1 MDLLTHVLDVFL
13 EDTPSILTR
22 LKEAL
27 QNNNAADVTAAAHA
41 LKGSVG
47 LFSQGEA
54 YECARRLE
62 QLGRSGDLTNGESI
76 LKELVVS
83 VSKLTTEL
91 RALGD

>member
-1 MDLLTHVLDVFL
+1 MDLLKDVVGVFL
-13 EDTPSILTR
+13 EDAPAILTR

-27 QNNNAADVTAAAHA
+27 HNNNAADVTSAAHA

-76 LKELVVS
+76 LKELVVG
-83 VSKLTTEL
+83 VSKVTTEL
-91 RALGD
+91 RALS

>member
-1 MDLLTHVLDVFL
+1 MDLLKHVVDVFL
-13 EDTPSILTR
+13 EDAPSILTR

-27 QNNNAADVTAAAHA
+27 QSNNAAGVTSAAHA

-62 QLGRSGDLTNGESI
+62 QLGRSGDLTDGESI
-76 LKELVVS
+76 LKALVVS
-83 VSKLTTEL
+83 VSNLTTDL
-91 RALGD
+91 RALGA